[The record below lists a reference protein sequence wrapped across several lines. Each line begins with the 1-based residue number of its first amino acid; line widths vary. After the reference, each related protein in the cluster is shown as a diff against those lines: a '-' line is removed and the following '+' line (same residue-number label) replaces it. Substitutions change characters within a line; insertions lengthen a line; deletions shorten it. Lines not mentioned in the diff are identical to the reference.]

1 MKMKKR
7 HLLTAIICFIAAE
20 AFSQFDWKYLS
31 TYKGVEFYWLCKKE
45 LSDQYC
51 SKLKLVNTNSYKV
64 FVDVT
69 PTFTVNSKE
78 YTIKTPRS
86 IIQAGATQGGDY
98 QGLSYYPGEYKTT
111 CPSYVKLDIEVKT
124 EETKPTTPTT
134 NPDNKEKS
142 PVNEKPASNTFDWK
156 FINSANGV
164 GFYWR
169 CSQVSDNKFKSE
181 IKAVNNNNYKV
192 NVSLIPTFTVNGM
205 AFNLS
210 KKDFSINTNSLVAGQ
225 PDGLDF
231 NPGNGVTC
239 PSYININ
246 YSVTNAET
254 NNPAGQPANNQS
266 NVTNQQNTKSD
277 DNENEYVKGNE
288 TNTDNR
294 YSNNTSTNSQS
305 NRSSTDEKNAQITAH
320 NNELLRQKQLSKEN
334 YERQLEQ
341 SKQIEDLGKD
351 FSNAIDN
358 ALYGTPE
365 ERQARMKRQAEEDR
379 LEEER
384 IEQRKIDRENKMRE
398 EEENR
403 RIAEEKRRIAE
414 ENRRMEAEQLQRRNN
429 YYETVIPAFTMPN
442 KYKDANLAEAFFF
455 YVVRTNNNEVFFS
468 GIFPLRKLADD
479 TWPYKSDLDNKLKAE
494 AKASEFKLVGF
505 FPDINNASARQQQ
518 LIQTAQ
524 EEGFNV
530 DFFTYKYKDYKDGIQ
545 NDTQP
550 KPKTGTDFWN
560 K

>member
-1 MKMKKR
+1 MKKKY
-7 HLLTAIICFIAAE
+7 LLTAIICFIAAE

-51 SKLKLVNTNSYKV
+51 SKLKLVNTNAYKV

-111 CPSYVKLDIEVKT
+111 CPSYVKLNIEVKT
-124 EETKPTTPTT
+124 EETKPTTTSTT
-134 NPDNKEKS
+134 PNNKEKS

-164 GFYWR
+164 DFYWK
-169 CSQVSDNKFKSE
+169 CSQVSDNKYKSE
-181 IKAVNNNNYKV
+181 IKAVNNNSYKV
-192 NVSLIPTFTVNGM
+192 NVTLTPTFTVNGM
-205 AFNLS
+205 YFNLG
-210 KKDFSINTNSLVAGQ
+210 KKSFAINAGSLVAGQ

-246 YSVTNAET
+246 YLVTNVET
-254 NNPAGQPANNQS
+254 NTQPTQPANNQS
-266 NVTNQQNTKSD
+266 NVTNQQKSESEARQQES
-277 DNENEYVKGNE
+277 NQSYQNQQARENERKRQE
-288 TNTDNR
+288 Q
-294 YSNNTSTNSQS
+294 NSE
-305 NRSSTDEKNAQITAH
+305 RE
-320 NNELLRQKQLSKEN
+320 RQKQQSKEN
-334 YERQLEQ
+334 YENQLKQ
-341 SKQIEDLGKD
+341 SEQIEKARVDAY
-351 FSNAIDN
+351 NAIDN

-365 ERQARMKRQAEEDR
+365 QRQARMERQAEEDR

-384 IEQRKIDRENKMRE
+384 IAQRKIDRENKMRE
-398 EEENR
+398 DEENW
-403 RIAEEKRRIAE
+403 RIAVEKRRIEE

-442 KYKDANLAEAFFF
+442 KYKDATLAEAYFF

-468 GIFPLRKLADD
+468 GIFPLRKSVDD
-479 TWPYKSDLDNKLKAE
+479 TWPYKSDLDNKLKTE
-494 AKASEFKLVGF
+494 TKASEYKLVGF
-505 FPDINNASARQQQ
+505 FPDMNVASARQQQ

-524 EEGFNV
+524 QEGFNV
-530 DFFTYKYKDYKDGIQ
+530 DFFNYKYKDYKDVIQ
-545 NDTQP
+545 DNSQP